1 MHNLSEKI
9 KALPPK
15 PGVYQFLDQDGRII
29 YIGKAKN
36 LRARVRQYFGRN
48 DSRPQIPF
56 LLKDARDLNYTLVN
70 NELESLYL
78 ENTLIK
84 QYHPKYN
91 IDLKDDKNYAFIK
104 IDYSTQIPTI
114 GYARKIESPLG
125 PKRPEKTS
133 RYFGPYSA
141 AYKIRQTLNL
151 ARRIF
156 SYCSADKVGSRP
168 CFYYHMHRCPGVCV
182 GKISPQDYRAH
193 LEKII
198 KFLQGDTAG
207 AAKDIRRE
215 MLKAAKAKK
224 FEAAAR
230 LRDQLRA
237 LELLNE
243 RQNVILPKPLN
254 WDAVALATAGAYAC
268 INLFKIRQ
276 GKMFD
281 KENFIYRLPE
291 SGTDAAE
298 PLETFLENYYL
309 EASDAPRAI
318 LIPQTASN
326 ASAVQSLIK
335 TKFGRGAEL
344 LSPKKGQGAKLL
356 RLGTANAEEYLKN
369 WLADKAGSQDKIS
382 QALSQMQTAL
392 GLPKI
397 PRRIE
402 CYDISNIQG
411 TNPVGSMAVF
421 IDGLPKKSEYR
432 KFKIRKSAPGGGPD
446 DFAMMKEMLR
456 RRMERGGKKP
466 ETTDRW
472 PLPDLI
478 VIDGGKGQ
486 LSAALSVLKAA
497 GRALPIIGLA
507 KQLEEIFLPGAK
519 SPLILAHNQPGL
531 QLLQR
536 LRDEA
541 HRFGITFHRQLR
553 GKAAVKSALDEI
565 PGIGPKTKKLLK
577 AKFGTV
583 SQIKQAPDE
592 DLEQTVGPKLA
603 RLLREQL

>member
-1 MHNLSEKI
+1 MHILSEKI

-56 LLKDARDLNYTLVN
+56 LLKDARDINYTVVG

-84 QYHPKYN
+84 QHHPKYN

-114 GYARKIESPLG
+114 GYARKFESMPDS
-125 PKRPEKTS
+125 KRTGLPGK
-133 RYFGPYSA
+133 YFGPYSA

-156 SYCSADKVGSRP
+156 SYCSSEKVSSRP
-168 CFYYHMHRCPGVCV
+168 CFYYHMHRCPGVCI
-182 GKISPQDYRAH
+182 GKISLEEYRAH
-193 LEKII
+193 LEKIV
-198 KFLQGDTAG
+198 KFLKGDTAG
-207 AAKDIRRE
+207 AAKDIKQE

-224 FEAAAR
+224 FETAAR

-237 LELLNE
+237 LELLSE
-243 RQNVILPKPLN
+243 KQNVILPKPLN
-254 WDAVALATAGAYAC
+254 WDAVALTTNETFAC

-281 KENFIYRLPE
+281 KENFIYKLP
-291 SGTDAAE
+291 GLATGPAE
-298 PLETFLENYYL
+298 PLQTFLENYYL
-309 EASDAPRAI
+309 ETSDAPRAI
-318 LIPQTASN
+318 LLPQTVSN
-326 ASAVQSLIK
+326 TSALQSLIK
-335 TKFGRGAEL
+335 TRFKHAVKL
-344 LSPKKGQGAKLL
+344 LSPKKGQGLKLL
-356 RLGTANAEEYLKN
+356 QLGTANAEEYLKN
-369 WLADKAGSQDKIS
+369 WLAGKADTRDKIN
-382 QALSQMQTAL
+382 QALGQLQTEL
-392 GLPKI
+392 NLPNA

-411 TNPVGSMAVF
+411 TNPVGSMVVF
-421 IDGLPKKSEYR
+421 IDGQPKKNEYR
-432 KFKIRKSAPGGGPD
+432 KFKIRKQDTPD
-446 DFAMMKEMLR
+446 DFAMMKEMLTR
-456 RRMERGGKKP
+456 RFARLNSQDSAE
-466 ETTDRW
+466 RW
-472 PLPDLI
+472 PVPDLI

-486 LSAALSVLKAA
+486 LSAALSVLRAA
-497 GRALPIIGLA
+497 KRDLPIIGLA
-507 KQLEEIFLPGAK
+507 KQLEEIFLPGK
-519 SPLILAHNQPGL
+519 TNPVILTHDQPGL

-553 GKAAVKSALDEI
+553 SKAAVKSALDEI
-565 PGIGPKTKKLLK
+565 PGVGPQTKKLLK
-577 AKFGTV
+577 TKFGTV
-583 SQIKQAPDE
+583 SQIKQTSE
-592 DLEQTVGPKLA
+592 KDLARTVGPKLA
-603 RLLREQL
+603 RLLKERL